1 MKSSVPQIQCS
12 MSSNERMTGS
22 IVIASAFVICFT
34 LFGVFNL
41 IGGSVL
47 VSVAC
52 KQQVVLERTLFH
64 DFPSLRQQNQK
75 YGKFWNP
82 LMVVGPTLLITGM
95 MLVIVGFLL
104 GIVACRS
111 STHLKKS
118 LPYVS
123 SLSCVQMSSLNG
135 KNPEQETSKDRSA
148 TEITNILINHSEK
161 KGNRDSNPD
170 DHCSQQK
177 VVVDI
182 HIPSSTREIPK
193 SKEEPRKASMDSRTT
208 EETEIPS
215 LIIQDHTDE
224 AEYSNLTA

>member
-1 MKSSVPQIQCS
+1 MKSSVPQIRCS
-12 MSSNERMTGS
+12 KSSNERMTSG
-22 IVIASAFVICFT
+22 IVIASAFVISFT

-52 KQQVVLERTLFH
+52 KQQIILDKTLFH
-64 DFPSLRQQNQK
+64 DFPSLRQLNQK

-111 STHLKKS
+111 STRLKKPLS
-118 LPYVS
+118 YVS
-123 SLSCVQMSSLNG
+123 SFSCVQLSSVNS
-135 KNPEQETSKDRSA
+135 KNHKKETSKDRSA
-148 TEITNILINHSEK
+148 TEITNILISHSEK
-161 KGNRDSNPD
+161 KSNPDSNPD
-170 DHCSQQK
+170 DLCSQQT

-182 HIPSSTREIPK
+182 HIPSSTRENSK
-193 SKEEPRKASMDSRTT
+193 SKERSSKASTAERTT
-208 EETEIPS
+208 KEMKMTS
-215 LIIQDHTDE
+215 LIIQDITDE
-224 AEYSNLTA
+224 AEYTKLTA